1 MSAEEHYRKLERM
14 YLGAPVNRIFDPR
27 IEIGEGK
34 ATVTIPIRSE
44 FFHAAHAAHGMI
56 YFKLLDDAAFFA
68 VNSLVEDVFVLTV
81 SFNLHLIRPI
91 TEGDVRATGRVVH
104 QSRRLFIADAQA
116 ADKAGR
122 EVARGTGTFMRSTIP
137 LTADLGYL

>member
-81 SFNLHLIRPI
+81 SIQSASDPSDHR
-91 TEGDVRATGRVVH
+91 GRRAGYGTGRASIAAPVYRRRSGGGQGGPGGRQGHRDVH
-104 QSRRLFIADAQA
+104 AQHHSAD
-116 ADKAGR
+116 G
-122 EVARGTGTFMRSTIP
+122 
-137 LTADLGYL
+137 